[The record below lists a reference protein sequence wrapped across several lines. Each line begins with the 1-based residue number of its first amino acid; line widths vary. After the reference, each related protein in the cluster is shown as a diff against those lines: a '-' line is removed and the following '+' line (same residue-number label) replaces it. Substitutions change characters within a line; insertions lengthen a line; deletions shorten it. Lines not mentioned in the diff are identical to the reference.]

1 MAVISPC
8 HHKPTLYPVSEDMLH
23 GSTEIFQVRA
33 VIAHRLK
40 DSLVYQTLHT
50 HSEWWRGG
58 YAFTH
63 VQLGILIALE
73 TIIFARTSEPWG
85 GLFV

>member
-1 MAVISPC
+1 
-8 HHKPTLYPVSEDMLH
+8 MLH

-73 TIIFARTSEPWG
+73 TKFARTSERLG
-85 GLFV
+85 VYSYDLCLTC